1 MPATEA
7 PRKGGAAYR
16 FSSPIA
22 IHRHTP
28 HDAAN
33 LLRALANTI
42 ETQEADSPERVSD
55 LRVSWMEMDGQEKP
69 FLLEEWS

>member
-1 MPATEA
+1 MKTM
-7 PRKGGAAYR
+7 YR

-22 IHRHTP
+22 IHQHTP
-28 HDAAN
+28 KEAAN

-55 LRVSWMEMDGQEKP
+55 IKVTWLELDGQKKP
-69 FLLEEWS
+69 FILEEWS